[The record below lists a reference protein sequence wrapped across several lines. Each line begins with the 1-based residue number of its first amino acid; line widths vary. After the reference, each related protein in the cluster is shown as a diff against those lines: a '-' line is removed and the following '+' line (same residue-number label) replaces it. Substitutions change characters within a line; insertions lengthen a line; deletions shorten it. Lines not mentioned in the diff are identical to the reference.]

1 MTERAGRSVT
11 VYTRDG
17 CHLCAEAIARASRI
31 AADTGSAFATVDV
44 DADPEDQAEY
54 GDLVPVIMI
63 DGVVHGY
70 YHVDAER
77 LRAAL
82 TA

>member
-1 MTERAGRSVT
+1 MRVVT
-11 VYTRDG
+11 VYTREG
-17 CHLCAEAIARASRI
+17 CHLCAEAIASASLI
-31 AADTGSAFATVDV
+31 AAETGSGFATVDV

-54 GDLVPVIMI
+54 GDLVPVIVV

-70 YHVDAER
+70 YHVDPDR

-82 TA
+82 AG

>member
-1 MTERAGRSVT
+1 MVT

-17 CHLCAEAIARASRI
+17 CHLCVDALAEASAI
-31 AADTGSAFATVDV
+31 AAAAGAQVVTVDV

-54 GDLVPVIMI
+54 GDLVPVIMV
-63 DGVVHGY
+63 DGVLHGY
-70 YHVDAER
+70 YQVDADR

-82 TA
+82 TG

>member
-1 MTERAGRSVT
+1 VVT

-17 CHLCAEAIARASRI
+17 CHLCADGIALASRI
-31 AADTGSAFATVDV
+31 AADTGSGFATVDV

-54 GDLVPVIMI
+54 GDLVPVIMV
-63 DGVVHGY
+63 DGVLHGY
-70 YHVDAER
+70 YHVDADR

>member
-1 MTERAGRSVT
+1 MRSLT
-11 VYTRDG
+11 VYTRAG
-17 CHLCAEAIARASRI
+17 CHLCEVAVDAAARI
-31 AADTGSAFATVDV
+31 AADTGSAFTTVDV

-54 GDLVPVIMI
+54 GDLVPVILV

-70 YHVDAER
+70 YRVEPDR

-82 TA
+82 TG